1 MFEKIKILFKSQAVE
16 EKTPD
21 TNIALAA
28 LLIHLA
34 AVDGIV
40 TNSEQET
47 ISTILKTHFNLDKP
61 QVKELIEEATTAD
74 KQAVDFYQFTSSLTK
89 LDEAE
94 RINIIRLLWQVAFAD
109 DYNHELE
116 DNMVWRIAELI
127 GVSNR
132 ERTILR
138 KEMREAAKN

>member
-1 MFEKIKILFKSQAVE
+1 MFETISKLFKDPKQE
-16 EKTPD
+16 IKTPD

-34 AVDGIV
+34 AVDGVV
-40 TNSEQET
+40 TDTEQTAINE
-47 ISTILKTHFNLDKP
+47 ILTSHFNLDKK
-61 QVKELIEEATTAD
+61 QVSLLIEEATKAD
-74 KQAVDFYQFTSSLTK
+74 SQAVDFYQFTSSLSR
-89 LDEAE
+89 LEEVE
-94 RINIIRLLWQVAFAD
+94 RINIIRLLWQVTFAD
-109 DYNHELE
+109 GYNHELE

-138 KEMREAAKN
+138 KEIKEASIS

>member
-1 MFEKIKILFKSQAVE
+1 MFEKIKTLFKNPKLDEQ
-16 EKTPD
+16 TPD
-21 TNIALAA
+21 TNIAVAA

-40 TNSEQET
+40 TNNEQKT
-47 ISTILKTHFNLDKP
+47 ICDILKSHFNLDEV
-61 QVKELIEEATTAD
+61 QVKELIDEATKID

-89 LDEAE
+89 LDELE

-109 DYNHELE
+109 NYNHELE

-127 GVSNR
+127 GVSSR
-132 ERTILR
+132 VRTILR
-138 KEMREAAKN
+138 KEMREAAKD